1 MNWEKAAMDV
11 RIYKPVRT
19 ATQQGRAG
27 AGKWLVEFAPAAPKE
42 RDPLMGWT
50 GSVDMLGQV
59 RLRFDSKE
67 DAVAYAERRGYRY
80 SVRDPEVPKI
90 RIKSYADN
98 FRYAKVR

>member
-1 MNWEKAAMDV
+1 MDV

-27 AGKWLVEFAPAAPKE
+27 AGKWVVEFAPAGPKE
-42 RDPLMGWT
+42 RDPLMGWA
-50 GSVDMLGQV
+50 GSADMLGQL
-59 RLRFDSKE
+59 RLRFDSKD

-80 SVRDPEVPKI
+80 SVREPEVQKI

-98 FRYAKVR
+98 FRCAKVR

>member
-1 MNWEKAAMDV
+1 MDV

-27 AGKWLVEFAPAAPKE
+27 TGKWVLEFAPAGPKE

-50 GSVDMLGQV
+50 GSADTLGQV
-59 RLRFDSKE
+59 RLTFDTKE

-80 SVRDPEVPKI
+80 SVRDPEVRKT
-90 RIKSYADN
+90 RVKSYADN
-98 FRYAKVR
+98 FRYGKVR